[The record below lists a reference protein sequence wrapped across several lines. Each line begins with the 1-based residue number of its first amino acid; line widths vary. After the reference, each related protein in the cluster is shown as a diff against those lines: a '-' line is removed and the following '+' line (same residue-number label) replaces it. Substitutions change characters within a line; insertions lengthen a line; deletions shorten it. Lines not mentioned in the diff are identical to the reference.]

1 MERVNTDKPRGRP
14 RSFDRGRALERAMH
28 VFWRQGYEATSVSD
42 LTRAMRINPPS
53 LYAAFGDKERLYL
66 EALGR
71 YQQRRVESMAKW
83 FDEEPTAKAAVRRL
97 LTEAARELARAGAPR
112 GSMLVFSAMQCSS
125 DALQAKLA
133 ERRASVRAILK
144 TRIDRGID
152 EGEFPRGTDS
162 AALVDFYS
170 AVFQGMSLQ
179 ARGGASRKR
188 LAAIAAIAMR
198 AWPDKK

>member
-1 MERVNTDKPRGRP
+1 MDRVNTDKPRGRP

-53 LYAAFGDKERLYL
+53 LYAAFGDKEQLYL

-125 DALQAKLA
+125 EALQAKLS
-133 ERRASVRAILK
+133 SVA
-144 TRIDRGID
+144 
-152 EGEFPRGTDS
+152 
-162 AALVDFYS
+162 
-170 AVFQGMSLQ
+170 Q
-179 ARGGASRKR
+179 ACA
-188 LAAIAAIAMR
+188 
-198 AWPDKK
+198 PC